1 MKYGKTI
8 LIIIFI
14 LTLLTLSTACAD
26 ENVTENTTYSPD
38 IRVPAKIW
46 KDGNY
51 NITIETNEA
60 SQIDISGAV
69 TYNSTVNPG
78 KTSIPIENLSTGR
91 HSICI
96 NSNDTQKQYNITV
109 LRENPH
115 WNLDFTEE
123 ESEELYGPPWDHEL
137 IGSSFC
143 ILNAPEGLTGNFSF
157 YVNNRLIGTWDA
169 QKFLSEPYFY
179 EEYYEVGTYNYTIT
193 YSGDDYFYPASKT
206 KIREFT
212 ELLITIPEEVILGD
226 DDYILIKSESQIIN
240 GRLIIRINN
249 KTVYDK
255 SKITDIYFQYNLN
268 QLELNKQYDIEVI
281 FTSAYLNKTKKAT
294 VNVTDH
300 IRNYVTFKG
309 EYYSDVD
316 SFKYIY
322 GKENYYNIIS
332 PKINLNISID
342 GNEVESTYYGSRYIV
357 NVSDL
362 APGTHRITASYAGNE
377 KYAENTFYNDFE
389 VVVRGDYP
397 TSVKQNELCN
407 MQLTL
412 PEDAA
417 GNLTVEIVNLDKGT
431 KYYKSIE
438 LEEPNLN
445 ITLPTDNVGHYQFNC
460 YFNGNYE
467 LNEIMGKYFVK
478 DFAKW
483 SLNHDYWFTYLNDS
497 VILTLKLP
505 NDGIGNLTV
514 EVKRYGEDYANYT
527 IEVNRTCKVTL
538 PTDHI
543 GEYAVKT
550 SFDGNYDLN
559 PYEYHYEVDSEYFIE
574 IMDVMGDCEL
584 DYNSKHYVY
593 IELPKDGIGTLTL
606 EVKYGENDNYTIY
619 KSVKLN
625 KGKASIK
632 FPTNHVGKIYYNTLY
647 SGNYEIYNITGESTI
662 IYPIYTFKNSIA
674 TIIANKELNGNFIVT
689 DYMAGKT
696 FTKRLAN
703 GTASIDLRSY
713 AKKLNKP
720 TSISLEFISDEN
732 DNYYLSTVQ
741 LNPNIKVVA
750 KNVVMYYGD
759 SKVFKAKIYRNGKV
773 VGKGEKI
780 TVKIGSKTYKLTTDK
795 NGIVKI
801 KITQTPNKYTIRVI
815 YKGMTFKKKLTVK
828 QTLTLKKATVKKSTK
843 KLILTATLKKGKKAI
858 KNKKI
863 TFKFN
868 GKTYKTKTNSKG
880 IAKITIN
887 KSVLKK
893 LKVGKKV
900 TYQATY
906 LKTTV
911 KKTAKVKK

>member
-38 IRVPAKIW
+38 IQVPAKIW
-46 KDGNY
+46 KYGDY
-51 NITIETNEA
+51 NITIETNET

-91 HSICI
+91 HSISI
-96 NSNDTQKQYNITV
+96 NSNDAQNQYNITV

-115 WNLDFTEE
+115 WNLDFSVE

-137 IGSSFC
+137 IGSGFC

-157 YVNNRLIGTWDA
+157 YVNNRLVGTWDA

-212 ELLITIPEEVILGD
+212 ELLITIPEEVVLGYD
-226 DDYILIKSESQIIN
+226 DSILIESEYTAVN
-240 GRLIIRINN
+240 GRITIKINN

-255 SKITDIYFQYNLN
+255 GKLTSDTYHYFAYSLN
-268 QLELNKQYDIEVI
+268 QLELNKQYDIEVS
-281 FTSAYLNKTKKAT
+281 FTSDFLNKTKKAT

-300 IRNYVTFKG
+300 ISNYITFLGNWNDDWNHFVYGNDK
-309 EYYSDVD
+309 YY
-316 SFKYIY
+316 YID
-322 GKENYYNIIS
+322 S
-332 PKINLNISID
+332 PKINLNILID
-342 GNEVESTYYGSRYIV
+342 GNEVESTYEDGYYVID
-357 NVSDL
+357 VSGL
-362 APGTHRITASYAGNE
+362 APGTHRITASYAGSK

-389 VVVRGDYP
+389 VVVRADYP
-397 TSVKQNELCN
+397 KIIKQNGTCDML
-407 MQLTL
+407 LTL
-412 PEDAA
+412 PEDAT
-417 GNLTVEIVNLDKGT
+417 GNMTVEIVNLFKGT
-431 KYYKSIE
+431 KYYENVVVKDSMV
-438 LEEPNLN
+438 N
-445 ITLPTDNVGHYQFNC
+445 ISLPTNNVGHYQFNC

-467 LNEIMGKYFVK
+467 LNEIIGKYFVE
-478 DFAKW
+478 DVAKW
-483 SLNHDYWFTYLNDS
+483 KWSNEYWLHLNEST
-497 VILTLKLP
+497 ILILELP
-505 NDGIGNLTV
+505 DDGIGNLTV
-514 EVKRYGEDYANYT
+514 EVKRYGEDYATYT
-527 IEVNRTCKVTL
+527 IEVNRTGKVAL
-538 PTDHI
+538 PTEHI
-543 GEYAVKT
+543 GEYTVRT

-559 PYEYHYEVDSEYFIE
+559 PYEHSYDVNPHYCIE
-574 IMDVMGDCEL
+574 IVEDWEL
-584 DYNSKHYVY
+584 KYNSKNYVY
-593 IELPKDGIGTLTL
+593 IELPNDGIGILTL

-619 KSVKLN
+619 KSVELN
-625 KGKASIK
+625 NGKASIK
-632 FPTNHVGKIYYNTLY
+632 LPTDHVGKIYYNVLY
-647 SGNYEIYNITGESTI
+647 SGNYEIYNRTGESTTI
-662 IYPIYTFKNSIA
+662 SPIYTIKNSIV
-674 TIIANKELNGNFIVT
+674 TLIANKELNGSFVVS
-689 DYMAGKT
+689 DYMIEKI
-696 FTKRLAN
+696 FTQRLVN

-720 TSISLEFISDEN
+720 TYLSLEFISDEK
-732 DNYYLSTVQ
+732 DNYYLDVIQ
-741 LNPNIKVVA
+741 LNPNVKVVA

-801 KITQTPNKYTIRVI
+801 KITQTPNKYTISVT

-828 QTLTLKKATVKKSTK
+828 QTLALKKATVKKSAK

-868 GKTYKTKTNSKG
+868 GKTYKAKTNKYG
-880 IAKITIN
+880 IAKVTIK

-893 LKVGKKV
+893 LKVGKKI